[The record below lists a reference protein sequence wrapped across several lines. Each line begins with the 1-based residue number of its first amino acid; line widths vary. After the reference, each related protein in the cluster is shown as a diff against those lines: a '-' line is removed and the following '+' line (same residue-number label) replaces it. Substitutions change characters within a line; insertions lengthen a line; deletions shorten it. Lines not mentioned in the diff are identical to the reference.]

1 MYTPQIWILFIVE
14 SAYYTDLNVNHD
26 LINWTATYRHDSDIV
41 TPYQRWAYYDPS
53 VTQIEQFNRNYA
65 LNKTK
70 QVAMIISDCNIDND
84 RELLYAR
91 ELNKYNISVD
101 VYGDCDELKKIEFDK
116 FLQMLDQDYK
126 FYLAFE
132 SSNCIDYVTEKFFV
146 NGLQ

>member
-1 MYTPQIWILFIVE
+1 LFITE

-53 VTQIEQFNRNYA
+53 VTQVEQFNRNYA

-70 QVAMIISDCNIDND
+70 QVAMIVSDCNTDNV
-84 RELLYAR
+84 RELLYAG

-101 VYGDCDELKKIEFDK
+101 VYGDCDELKKIESDK
-116 FLQMLDQDYK
+116 FLEMLDQDYK

-132 SSNCIDYVTEKFFV
+132 NSNCIDYVTEKFFV